1 MTHADFIRA
10 YENGT
15 ATIEIDRARAARY
28 VSARLMLPLVAMPVL
43 GIGIALA
50 LTGWIYTGLIVIAV
64 GVIVPRLIKHS
75 AQNFVLMQSLQ
86 DEAVYREVTDAQIM
100 RVGLNS

>member
-1 MTHADFIRA
+1 
-10 YENGT
+10 
-15 ATIEIDRARAARY
+15 
-28 VSARLMLPLVAMPVL
+28 
-43 GIGIALA
+43 
-50 LTGWIYTGLIVIAV
+50 
-64 GVIVPRLIKHS
+64 VPRLIKHS